1 MPTFRDLAIKSVEF
15 QLSPFIT
22 QRNSYLFWSGLILHI
37 SIICITMALI
47 APVNAGA
54 QATPPDFTG
63 KERMSDLQETACN
76 SCLQVLFKSKTND
89 PLIWKTCD
97 FCLKLLKLEPD
108 HPTVAKTI
116 KQIKKRL
123 LYKRINAIK
132 KLFRY
137 VNKQNLNKQSEV
149 SKNVEINRI
158 LNNIITILEYLKKL
172 NVMFDIGDSQETER
186 ISINIE
192 KYKKLLNSN
201 NAKGSEIN
209 NLYF

>member
-1 MPTFRDLAIKSVEF
+1 MPTFRDLAIKFDEF
-15 QLSPFIT
+15 QSSPFIT

-37 SIICITMALI
+37 SIICITMMLI
-47 APVNAGA
+47 APANTDA
-54 QATPPDFTG
+54 QVTPPDLTG
-63 KERMSDLQETACN
+63 KKRMSDLQETACN
-76 SCLQVLFKSKTND
+76 SCLQVLLKSKNND

-108 HPTVAKTI
+108 HPAVLKII

-123 LYKRINAIK
+123 IYKRINAIK

-137 VNKQNLNKQSEV
+137 ENKHNLNEHSEV
-149 SKNVEINRI
+149 SRNRETI
-158 LNNIITILEYLKKL
+158 RVLNNIIAILDYLKKL
-172 NVMFDIGDSQETER
+172 NEMFDIGDPQETER

-201 NAKGSEIN
+201 NAK
-209 NLYF
+209 